1 MAKRSRVGGRPTSR
15 PRPVRTQAAR
25 PAVGQPAAPRPSA
38 SLTEEEAARAA
49 ALEAELVAQ
58 EKEAARARAAAQA
71 VRGRRVGRDLD
82 PALHDQPLSVRAAH
96 EYAYVG
102 RDIRRIGLTAALML
116 SILAVL
122 AVLVNVT
129 GTIRI

>member
-15 PRPVRTQAAR
+15 PRPVRGQAAR
-25 PAVGQPAAPRPSA
+25 PPASKPGEPRPSA

-49 ALEAELVAQ
+49 ELEANLVAQ
-58 EKEAARARAAAQA
+58 EKAAARARAAAQMA
-71 VRGRRVGRDLD
+71 RMRRSGRELD
-82 PALHDQPLSVRAAH
+82 PAVQDQPLSVRAAS

-102 RDIRRIGLTAALML
+102 RDIRRIGLTAGLML
-116 SILAVL
+116 AILVVL
-122 AVLVNVT
+122 AVLINVT